1 MNQTRT
7 GSRIVVIGGMAPATG
22 KAAWRVPANQRPTP
36 RRIIIIKNGGPVCR
50 RPGR

>member
-22 KAAWRVPANQRPTP
+22 KTAWRAAARQRPVP
-36 RRIIIIKNGGPVCR
+36 RRIIVIKNGGLVCR
-50 RPGR
+50 RPGC